1 MRRLA
6 WGIVAAYT
14 AAILIYL
21 LLLGLF
27 GGDFWWLALLNTFA
41 PYLFLPLLITLPLAL
56 IARLPRFAALQTI
69 PLLIALLWF
78 IPSLLPSPAP
88 PPNGREPL
96 RVVLFNMMGAWN
108 DMVTAQPW
116 LVQQDAD
123 IIVLVETESPFFDPR
138 LPELYVMYPYEEEI
152 RGNIRV
158 FSRFPFSEIEPI
170 WLEEVTGKL
179 PGRLMLRL
187 NIQWDEQPFSLYAVH
202 LSLPEREPQQPGD
215 SVYNVGF
222 PFSFMLEYDE
232 SRRNQQIERLLQ
244 IVQNETQ
251 PYLVLGDFNTSSY
264 SMIYAAMAAVMQD
277 SYQEMGD
284 GTGHTY
290 PVGGVPPFP
299 AWVQPMLRIDY
310 IWHSQQWRTTHF
322 AVGPE
327 LESDHLP
334 LVAELVL
341 QDDTQKQATSD

>member
-1 MRRLA
+1 MQRLA

-14 AAILIYL
+14 VVIPSYL
-21 LLLGLF
+21 LLRGLF

-41 PYLFLPLLITLPLAL
+41 PYFFLPLIITLPLAL
-56 IARLPRFAALQTI
+56 LARMPRFAALQTI
-69 PLLIALLWF
+69 PLVIVLFWF
-78 IPSLLPSPAP
+78 IPPLLPSPAP
-88 PPNGREPL
+88 PPTDREAL

-158 FSRFPFSEIEPI
+158 FSRLPFNEIEPI
-170 WLEEVTGKL
+170 WLEEVTDAL

-187 NIQWDEQPFSLYAVH
+187 DIQWDEQPFSLYAVH
-202 LSLPEREPQQPGD
+202 LSLPEREPQQSGD
-215 SVYNVGF
+215 TVYAVGF

-232 SRRNQQIERLLQ
+232 TRRNKQIERLLE
-244 IVQNETQ
+244 IVANEPQ

-264 SMIYAAMAAVMQD
+264 SVIYDRMVAVMQD
-277 SYQEMGD
+277 SYQELGY

-290 PVGGVPPFP
+290 PVGGVHPFP
-299 AWVQPMLRIDY
+299 AWVQPMIRIDY
-310 IWHSQQWRTTHF
+310 IWHSQHWRTVHF
-322 AVGPE
+322 EVGPA
-327 LESDHLP
+327 LNSDHLP

-341 QDDTQKQATSD
+341 QDAPQRVRRR